1 MVRALWTGAS
11 GMNAQQVSLDNIANN
26 LANVNTTGYKKQT
39 TEFSSL
45 LYQKLQRR
53 QTDNNGDPKPVIAQ
67 VGTGV
72 RVTALTSVFTQGIME
87 ETGKPYDFCIE
98 GDGLFRIQMPNGTE
112 SYTRNGAFQMSIDGD
127 GVTLCTAEG
136 YPVLDS
142 NGELI
147 HFNTEEYNV
156 GNLSIDDYGRFT
168 YRNVTSER
176 DAETG
181 LIVTDSEII
190 DLNIRIG
197 LAQFNNP
204 SGLDKLSDSYF
215 RESPNSGEPR
225 YEIQDPSLSISKIHS
240 QYLEGSNVQTVD
252 EIVNLITTQRAYEM
266 NSKIISAADEM
277 MQQANNLR

>member
-45 LYQKLQRR
+45 LYQKLQRK
-53 QTDNNGDPKPVIAQ
+53 QTDNNGEPKPVIAQ

-72 RVTALTSVFTQGIME
+72 RVTALTSIFTQGIMQ
-87 ETGKPYDFCIE
+87 ETGRKNDFCIE
-98 GDGLFRIQMPNGTE
+98 GEGMFRVQMPDGTE
-112 SYTRNGAFQMSIDGD
+112 CYTRNGAFQMSMDGD

-142 NGELI
+142 NGDII
-147 HFNTEEYNV
+147 HFSSADYDVN
-156 GNLSIDDYGRFT
+156 NLTTDQYGRFS
-168 YRNVTSER
+168 YRDVEL
-176 DAETG
+176 DE
-181 LIVTDSEII
+181 IV

-204 SGLDKLSDSYF
+204 SGLDKLSDSYY

-225 YEIQDPSLSISKIHS
+225 YEIEDPSLTISKIHA